1 MAVTKREFGKNSKGE
16 QAFFYEITNRAGM
29 KAVVTD
35 FGATLHSLY
44 VPDKDGKLRDVV
56 WGYDTVQEYEI
67 DNGPFFGATVGRIA
81 NRVGK
86 AVVTINGVDYQMP
99 VNERSNCLHSGPECY
114 HVRMWDTEILENA
127 VRFSILSPDK
137 DQGLP
142 GNFEVSVTY
151 ALTENN
157 GLRIIYDGVSDKDTL
172 VSMTNHSYFNLNGES
187 SDSIL
192 EHELWLDADAFTSV
206 DEEMIPTGEIM
217 DVTGTAMDFRTPKK
231 IGRDIEKEE
240 EALKTGGGYDH
251 NWILNAH
258 SPEEAIAEV
267 SAEESGIVMKI
278 FTDYPGIQIY
288 TGNFL
293 NDKGGKRGRSY
304 PNRSAAAFET
314 QQFPDAMHH
323 ENFPSALLKA
333 GEKFHTETEYRF
345 SVK

>member
-217 DVTGTAMDFRTPKK
+217 DATGTAMDFRTPKK
-231 IGRDIEKEE
+231 IGQDIEKEE

-304 PNRSAAAFET
+304 QNRSAAAFET